1 MRGGTPSS
9 WHTQHLRDFENE
21 CFLGPGYST
30 LLISP
35 YLLFFLPSLGFLLL
49 PPAQCLQ
56 APLPLQALFHILV
69 FQMLAYVWAAMD
81 F

>member
-9 WHTQHLRDFENE
+9 WHMRHLRDFGNE

-30 LLISP
+30 SP

-69 FQMLAYVWAAMD
+69 FRTLACVWAAMD